1 MRALVP
7 ADVPIHRAT
16 VGADPTNMGNRQPD
30 RFHDG
35 FKPYVYR
42 GTGVD
47 TLTPH
52 IGEDWERGKG
62 APEPESITRK
72 RTKSRKRKSR
82 KQSQWLRDKIARREE
97 ALAASFRA
105 RERARAQSYR
115 AQLTASD
122 ERMLAER
129 GYEPEPEEQYRLG
142 DPRHPDHERYY
153 GNRKPAR
160 PAPGWQPT
168 TGADIDAL
176 LDALSD

>member
-62 APEPESITRK
+62 APEPESMTRK
-72 RTKSRKRKSR
+72 RAKSRKRKS
-82 KQSQWLRDKIARREE
+82 QWLKDKQARRRE
-97 ALAASFRA
+97 AAAA
-105 RERARAQSYR
+105 RERALNRQRYKPR
-115 AQLTASD
+115 LYPYYGP
-122 ERMLAER
+122 EHVLEPPPEF
-129 GYEPEPEEQYRLG
+129 EPEPEEQYRLG